1 MEPFRSQRSRRV
13 LGKKFKPGWP
23 LLVGILLL
31 VNGYLFFI
39 RGLPGGEK
47 SGGEKLDGGTP
58 VPPPA
63 AAMRP
68 AEPAGASAPNERFQ
82 SALGEMRGVAGIRL
96 PANDPAPKASRSTER
111 FDLEAA
117 AGVAG
122 LRALSDW
129 CQKLE
134 GRLEQNESLSFAMQ
148 REGVEPAIRDAV
160 VAGLR
165 SVLDFRRCREGD
177 GFTLWKTPRGKLL
190 RFAYQ
195 PARQPEVSF
204 LLERRG
210 GKLSSRREVERLEV
224 SIEPIAIQVEG
235 SLYQSLEAAGERPAL
250 VMLIVDIFAWDIDFY
265 TDTRRGDVIRLL
277 VEKHRLDGKFLRYGR
292 ILAAEYRGFVGVHRA
307 FRFAV
312 KDGEDGY
319 FDEDGGSLRKAF
331 LKSPLK
337 FVRITSGYGQRVH
350 PILGYSAMHAG
361 IDFGA
366 PVGTPIWAPADGTV
380 LFAGYKGANGNLVTL
395 RHANGYETAFAHLQA
410 IAREVRPGGRVR
422 QKQVIGWVGNTGMST
437 GPHLHYAMRKNG
449 ALINPLTQ
457 KFPPADPVPPA
468 RLAEYRKTI
477 APILDRLKSIPL
489 PLDAGAERA
498 AQPDKASG

>member
-1 MEPFRSQRSRRV
+1 MEPFRSQRSRRA

-23 LLVGILLL
+23 LLVGVLLL

-39 RGLPGGEK
+39 RGLPDGEK
-47 SGGEKLDGGTP
+47 PGG
-58 VPPPA
+58 PA
-63 AAMRP
+63 PLPAHPEAARE
-68 AEPAGASAPNERFQ
+68 AEPASAPTQLERFE
-82 SALGEMRGVAGIRL
+82 SSLGEMRGVAGLRL
-96 PANDPAPKASRSTER
+96 PAEDTAPRQARSVER

-122 LRALSDW
+122 LRALADW

-134 GRLEQNESLSFAMQ
+134 SRLERNESLSFAMQ

-165 SVLDFRRCREGD
+165 GVLDFRRCREGD
-177 GFTLWKTPRGKLL
+177 SFNLWKTPRGKLL
-190 RFAYQ
+190 RFSYR

-204 LLERRG
+204 LLERRE
-210 GKLSSRREVERLEV
+210 GKLTGRREVERLEV
-224 SIEPIAIQVEG
+224 SVEPIAIQVEG

-277 VEKHRLDGKFLRYGR
+277 VEKHHLDGKFLRYGR

-312 KDGEDGY
+312 REGEDGY

-366 PVGTPIWAPADGTV
+366 PVGTPVWAPGDGTV
-380 LFAGYKGANGNLVTL
+380 LFAGYKGANGNLVML

-422 QKQVIGWVGNTGMST
+422 QKQVIGWVGSTGMST

-449 ALINPLTQ
+449 TLINPLTQ

-477 APILDRLKSIPL
+477 APIIDRLKSIPL
-489 PLDAGAERA
+489 PLDAGAARA
-498 AQPDKASG
+498 AEPDKASG